1 MAGRLTS
8 LLLNSVFSL
17 YCNMLKIIAF
27 ISFIW
32 LLVSCSPV
40 VDSSNEF
47 AEGGKY
53 DIQKTLEY
61 LDRIIKHDNDNT
73 QALFQRAR
81 IEFQLSYTLKAKE
94 DIEMA
99 LEEEPLNVDYL
110 LLKAKIDYK
119 LGQYKEAVK
128 TVEYIQKQ
136 GLDFNTV
143 ENHLFISNLYLKF
156 GNVNKS
162 EYFLQKAIS
171 VAPDFLEVKYQRAR
185 YYAVMRD
192 TVKAISYY
200 KLLLLV
206 DSTHEDGLL
215 GISDVYLKKYE
226 PDSALKWLANRR
238 SSKNFYYDVLVARAL
253 DQKNLQDSASV
264 WWEKALLQ
272 SPRLAEAHF
281 RLAEYKYKKGDYPVA
296 KSHLASVAENE
307 RKNFRTFDLLYAKTS
322 TMLNDSA
329 TAAIYYHKVYL
340 QDSTLLR
347 RKKVH
352 KADSSK

>member
-1 MAGRLTS
+1 MSKVL
-8 LLLNSVFSL
+8 VFV
-17 YCNMLKIIAF
+17 AF
-27 ISFIW
+27 I
-32 LLVSCSPV
+32 LLMVSCSPV

-47 AEGGKY
+47 AEGGKV

-61 LDRIIKHDNDNT
+61 LDRIIKHDNDNA

-81 IEFQLSYTLKAKE
+81 LELQLSYTLKAKD
-94 DIEMA
+94 DIEAA
-99 LEEEPLNVDYL
+99 LEEEPLNVDFL
-110 LLKAKIDYK
+110 ILKAQIDFK
-119 LGQYKEAVK
+119 LGQYNEAVK
-128 TVEYIQKQ
+128 TIEFVQKQ

-143 ENHLFISNLYLKF
+143 ENHLFISDLYLKF

-162 EYFLQKAIS
+162 EYFLQKAITA
-171 VAPDFLEVKYQRAR
+171 APDFLEVKFQRAR
-185 YYAVMRD
+185 YYAVMQD
-192 TVKAISYY
+192 TAKAISYF
-200 KLLLLV
+200 KLLLLD
-206 DSTHEDGLL
+206 DSTHENGLL
-215 GISDVYLKKYE
+215 GISDIYLKQQK
-226 PDSALKWLANRR
+226 PDSALGWLARKMN
-238 SSKNFYYDVLVARAL
+238 SKNFYYDVLIARAL

-281 RLAEYKYKKGDYPVA
+281 RLAEYKYKKGDYPIA

-347 RKKVH
+347 RKKSH
-352 KADSSK
+352 KADSSN

>member
-1 MAGRLTS
+1 MS
-8 LLLNSVFSL
+8 
-17 YCNMLKIIAF
+17 KIVLFLAF
-27 ISFIW
+27 IS

-47 AEGGKY
+47 AEGGKL

-61 LDRIIKHDNDNT
+61 LDRIIKHDNDNA

-81 IEFQLSYTLKAKE
+81 LELQLAYTLKSKD
-94 DIEMA
+94 DIEAA
-99 LEEEPLNVDYL
+99 LEEEPLNVDFL
-110 LLKAKIDYK
+110 ILKAKIDFK
-119 LGQYKEAVK
+119 LGQYNEAVK
-128 TVEYIQKQ
+128 TIEFVQKQ

-143 ENHLFISNLYLKF
+143 ENHLFISDLYLKF
-156 GNVNKS
+156 GNINKS
-162 EYFLQKAIS
+162 EYFLQKAITA
-171 VAPDFLEVKYQRAR
+171 APDFLEVKFQRAR
-185 YYAVMRD
+185 YYAVMQD
-192 TVKAISYY
+192 TSKAISYF
-200 KLLLLV
+200 KLLLLD
-206 DSTHEDGLL
+206 DSTHENGLL
-215 GISDVYLKKYE
+215 GIADIYLKQHE
-226 PDSALKWLANRR
+226 PDSAIGWLSKTAK
-238 SSKNFYYDVLVARAL
+238 SKNYYYDVLIARAL
-253 DQKNLQDSASV
+253 DQKKLQDSASV

-281 RLAEYKYKKGDYPVA
+281 QLAEFKYKKGDYPVA

-347 RKKVH
+347 RKKSH
-352 KADSSK
+352 QADSSN